1 MRTLGV
7 VLFIVAAAVVAVG
20 LGRARTVAD
29 GRVMAADLLAQ
40 LRVHGVAAM
49 ACDREIPIDRAGA
62 VFTCVATLVNGAT
75 QTAEYT
81 MDRAGGLTAKLTA
94 QTEPPAAPERR
105 EQRIPP
111 SGDPWA
117 N

>member
-1 MRTLGV
+1 MLGGMRTLAV
-7 VLFIVAAAVVAVG
+7 LLFIAGAAVVGV
-20 LGRARTVAD
+20 LLARTPTVAD
-29 GRVMAADLLAQ
+29 GRVMAADLLEQ

-49 ACDREIPIDRAGA
+49 TCDREIPIGRTGA
-62 VFTCVATLVNGAT
+62 MFTCVATLATGAT

-81 MDRAGGLTAKLTA
+81 MDRAGNLSAKLTA
-94 QTEPPAAPERR
+94 ETAPTERR
-105 EQRIPP
+105 IPS